1 MVVKG
6 KIKRGEYF
14 DSVTLMIVAKQINE
28 IAGITDAAVVMN
40 TAENRSILESSGLL
54 ISEFDD
60 AKASDLLICVN
71 AENDEIAEKAM
82 LQVDEVLEKVRHEIS
97 DTEDFLPKSLETAL
111 KSLPDANLVLI
122 SVAGKYAAQE
132 AMKALKKGLHVMIFS
147 DNVSLEDEIR
157 LKKYAQEKD
166 LLVMGPDCGTAIING
181 VPLAFANV
189 VNRGNI
195 GIVAASGTGLQEI
208 SSVISN
214 NGAGISQAIGTG
226 GRDVK
231 KEVGGIMFL
240 AALEAL
246 NRDKNT
252 EIIVLVSK
260 PPAKEV
266 LKKILNK
273 VENINKPVIA
283 IFLGIDEGI
292 YKDSNIIPAKT
303 LEEAALIA
311 VSLTQKKDKYSY
323 KDILEKRKKRIQEIA
338 QKEAKTKT
346 STQKYLRGLFC
357 GGTLCEEALIIFQDK
372 IGDVYSNMSSNEKY
386 QLNDPLQSIKNTVI
400 DMGADEFTVGRPH
413 PMIDY
418 SLRNRRILKEAE
430 DPEVAVILI
439 DVVLGFGSNIDPAT
453 ELVPVIKQASKTA
466 AKAGRDISFVCSI
479 TGTDHDPQNKK
490 DVEKRFHTTGV
501 HVMESNAGACELS
514 GLIIKMLSEKFGKK
528 ENRHGKK

>member
-1 MVVKG
+1 VVVKG

-14 DSVTLMIVAKQINE
+14 DSVTLMIVAQKINE
-28 IAGITDAAVVMN
+28 FEGIADAAVVMN
-40 TAENRSILESSGLL
+40 TAENRSILESSELL

-82 LQVDEVLEKVRHEIS
+82 LQVDEILENVRHEIS
-97 DTEDFLPKSLETAL
+97 DTEDFLPKSLDTAL

-157 LKKYAQEKD
+157 LKKYAQKKD

-283 IFLGIDEGI
+283 MFLGIDEGI

-311 VSLTQKKDKYSY
+311 VSLTQEKDKYSFQ
-323 KDILEKRKKRIQEIA
+323 DILEKRKKRIQEIA

-346 STQKYLRGLFC
+346 SIQKYLRGLFC
-357 GGTLCEEALIIFQDK
+357 GGTLCEETLIILHDL
-372 IGDVYSNMSSNEKY
+372 IGDVYSNITSEKKFL
-386 QLNDPLQSIKNTVI
+386 LNDPWQSKKNMLI

-430 DPEVAVILI
+430 DPEVAVIFL
-439 DVVLGFGSNIDPAT
+439 DVVLGFGSNMHPAE
-453 ELVPVIKQASKTA
+453 ELVPVIRQAEKIA
-466 AKAGRDISFVCSI
+466 RKAGKQITFVCSI
-479 TGTDHDPQNKK
+479 TGTELDPQNKK
-490 DVEKRFHTTGV
+490 EVEKKLTSAGMF
-501 HVMESNAGACELS
+501 VMESNAAASEFV
-514 GLIIKMLSEKFGKK
+514 GLIIKKLSDKLQEK
-528 ENRHGKK
+528 ES

>member
-122 SVAGKYAAQE
+122 SVAGKYAARE

-260 PPAKEV
+260 PPAKKVIE
-266 LKKILNK
+266 KILKK
-273 VENINKPVIA
+273 VENTHKPVVA
-283 IFLGIDEGI
+283 IFLGD
-292 YKDSNIIPAKT
+292 
-303 LEEAALIA
+303 
-311 VSLTQKKDKYSY
+311 
-323 KDILEKRKKRIQEIA
+323 RK
-338 QKEAKTKT
+338 
-346 STQKYLRGLFC
+346 S
-357 GGTLCEEALIIFQDK
+357 
-372 IGDVYSNMSSNEKY
+372 
-386 QLNDPLQSIKNTVI
+386 
-400 DMGADEFTVGRPH
+400 
-413 PMIDY
+413 
-418 SLRNRRILKEAE
+418 
-430 DPEVAVILI
+430 
-439 DVVLGFGSNIDPAT
+439 VV
-453 ELVPVIKQASKTA
+453 
-466 AKAGRDISFVCSI
+466 
-479 TGTDHDPQNKK
+479 
-490 DVEKRFHTTGV
+490 
-501 HVMESNAGACELS
+501 
-514 GLIIKMLSEKFGKK
+514 
-528 ENRHGKK
+528 